1 MVTIKDKVSKVVDTT
16 KKRIGLFKDVW
27 TRRLNFVM
35 SQLIAARLSIGD
47 VHEGEAGLLIAKF
60 IRETFRSVSI
70 VRKIDKLSSTTLG
83 KAFIT
88 KIILENIPKNKRQA
102 VLEDIKKLANLDGL
116 NFIEGVRKVM
126 KNHLTSEE
134 FQKVSRTLG
143 NRLAYALVSEN
154 AIFDVI
160 DQKLYAVDEVT
171 GEVIEKKLDLRK
183 TNDVIELLSYGVI
196 DKKKDLYVDFAEW
209 RMLRII
215 DEGMQKGLKGKSL
228 GEYVYSRL
236 RDELSNDPHL
246 RESFKYYLIRYYDR
260 LEKSK
265 IVMAGFG
272 ELLIGLMRLQRR
284 MIAAIARAASALP
297 IFGPVAEAIVGMG
310 ESLGEIGEQIIE
322 KSKSIKRTLRHEG
335 TPSQ

>member
-27 TRRLNFVM
+27 TKRLNFVIT
-35 SQLIAARLSIGD
+35 QLITARLSVGE

-102 VLEDIKKLANLDGL
+102 VLEDIKKLANLNGL
-116 NFIEGVRKVM
+116 DFIEGVKKVM

-134 FQKVSRTLG
+134 FQKANRALG

-171 GEVIEKKLDLRK
+171 GKVIEKKLDLRK
-183 TNDVIELLSYGVI
+183 ANDVIELLSYGVI

-215 DEGMQKGLKGKSL
+215 EEGEAKGLKGKDL
-228 GEYVYSRL
+228 GIYVFTKL
-236 RDELSNDPHL
+236 KEELERDGTFRYCFN
-246 RESFKYYLIRYYDR
+246 YYLVKHCDR

-265 IVMAGFG
+265 AVMAGFG
-272 ELLIGLMRLQRR
+272 ELLLGLMRLQRR
-284 MIAAIARAASALP
+284 LLATAARAASALP
-297 IFGPVAEAIVGMG
+297 IFGPIAEAIVGMG
-310 ESLGEIGEQIIE
+310 ESLGELGEQIIE